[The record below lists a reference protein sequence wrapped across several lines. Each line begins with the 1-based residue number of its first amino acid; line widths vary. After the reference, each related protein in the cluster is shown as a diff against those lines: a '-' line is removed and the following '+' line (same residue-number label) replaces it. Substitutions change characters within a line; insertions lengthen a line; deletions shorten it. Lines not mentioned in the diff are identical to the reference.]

1 MRSES
6 KTACPVSKPLM
17 NDDLKTRLDQLMIL
31 KGLAPTRSR
40 ARDLIKRGAV
50 LVGGKVETR
59 AGVTLPPGADLMVAE
74 AWSGYVSRGA
84 LKLAAALDAF
94 GFDPQGRVA
103 LDVGA
108 STGGFTQML
117 LRRGASL
124 VYAVDVGTGQLH
136 ADIAGDLRVV
146 NLEGTDAR
154 RLDRALIPE
163 APAAITADVSF
174 ISLAKAMPVALAL
187 AAPGAWLVALVKP
200 QFEVGREG
208 IGKGGIVRN
217 EALRQDAL
225 DAVAGFFRAQPG
237 WRVEGTM
244 PSPIEGQ
251 SGNSEYLLGA
261 RHAA

>member
-1 MRSES
+1 
-6 KTACPVSKPLM
+6 M
-17 NDDLKTRLDQLMIL
+17 NEEEKTRLDQLMIL

-40 ARDLIKRGAV
+40 ARDLIKRGVV
-50 LVGGKVETR
+50 LVAGKVERR
-59 AGVTLPPGADLMVAE
+59 AGVTLRQNTDLAVAE

-103 LDVGA
+103 LDIGA
-108 STGGFTQML
+108 STGGFTQEL
-117 LRRGASL
+117 LRRRASR

-136 ADIAGDLRVV
+136 AEIAGDPRVV

-163 APAAITADVSF
+163 AATAITADVSF
-174 ISLAKAMPVALAL
+174 ISLAKAMPAALAL
-187 AAPGAWLVALVKP
+187 AAPSAWLVALVKP

-208 IGKGGIVRN
+208 LGKGGIVRS

-237 WRVEGTM
+237 WRIEGTM

-251 SGNSEYLLGA
+251 SGNIEYLLGA
-261 RHAA
+261 RHAE